1 MKTIPAKHKLNWEAQ
16 YRLIEGLVN
25 VVVNDEPLQP
35 AIRNYIP
42 WWVPKHSDTELY
54 HYAWE
59 VETTSGD
66 MVLLTINVS
75 SEKTHIYVHRHVEAQ
90 WWRDDEELYF
100 YCDYVYAHRA
110 EEGSPHYDM
119 VHRAM
124 THLVAELV
132 SHLRMDMEM
141 EW

>member
-25 VVVNDEPLQP
+25 VVVNDYPLQP
-35 AIRNYIP
+35 TLRHFIP
-42 WWVPKHSDTELY
+42 WWVPKHSDTEKY

-59 VETTSGD
+59 VETIDGE

-75 SEKTHIYVHRHVEAQ
+75 LEETHVYVHKNVDAQ
-90 WWRDDEELYF
+90 WWRDDEEMYL
-100 YCDYVYAHRA
+100 YCDYVYARRA
-110 EEGSPHYDM
+110 EKGSPHYEM
-119 VHRAM
+119 VQLAM

-132 SHLRMDMEM
+132 AHLGMDMEM

>member
-16 YRLIEGLVN
+16 YKLIEGLVN
-25 VVVNDEPLQP
+25 IVVNDEPLQP
-35 AIRNYIP
+35 AIRSHIP
-42 WWVPKHSDTELY
+42 WWVPKHSDNETC

-75 SEKTHIYVHRHVEAQ
+75 FEETHIYVHRHVEAQ
-90 WWRDDEELYF
+90 WWRDDEELHF
-100 YCDYVYAHRA
+100 YCDYVYAHGA
-110 EEGSPHYDM
+110 EKGSPHYDM

-124 THLVAELV
+124 THLVSELV
-132 SHLRMDMEM
+132 SHLCIDMEM